1 MNCKVCLKEIDD
13 DVYCEVCG
21 DRLVEWG
28 GPHDLVCPS
37 CPLDVIPIGGPRP
50 TPPAAA

>member
-21 DRLVEWG
+21 DRPMCE
-28 GPHDLVCPS
+28 DCADE
-37 CPLDVIPIGGPRP
+37 CEELDENFDRWMEEEVYD
-50 TPPAAA
+50 